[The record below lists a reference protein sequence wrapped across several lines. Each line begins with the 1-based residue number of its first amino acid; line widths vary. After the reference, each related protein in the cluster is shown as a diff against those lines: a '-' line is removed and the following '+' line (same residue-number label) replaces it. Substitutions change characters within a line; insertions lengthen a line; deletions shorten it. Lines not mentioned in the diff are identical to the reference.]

1 MNSVTYFHGAKA
13 MTVSYASLPKI
24 SVEAIA
30 QRIFAFRQITPLDR
44 RLLKSAV
51 LDGLDHKDHSHINRL
66 CEAIQKGL
74 ILVVE

>member
-1 MNSVTYFHGAKA
+1 MKT
-13 MTVSYASLPKI
+13 MTVSSASLPKI

-44 RLLKSAV
+44 QLLHSAV
-51 LDGLDHKDHSHINRL
+51 LNGLDQKDHFHINRL
-66 CEAIQKGL
+66 CEGIQNGL

>member
-1 MNSVTYFHGAKA
+1 
-13 MTVSYASLPKI
+13 MTVSYTSYTSEPKV

-44 RLLKSAV
+44 QLLKSAV
-51 LDGLDHKDHSHINRL
+51 LSKKGLDEKDKF
-66 CEAIQKGL
+66 AIDRVCQGIQNGL

>member
-1 MNSVTYFHGAKA
+1 
-13 MTVSYASLPKI
+13 MTVSSATVPKV

-44 RLLKSAV
+44 QLLHSAV
-51 LDGLDHKDHSHINRL
+51 LDGLDQKDHFYIDRL
-66 CEAIQKGL
+66 CQGIQNGS

>member
-1 MNSVTYFHGAKA
+1 
-13 MTVSYASLPKI
+13 MTVSDTSIPKI

-51 LDGLDHKDHSHINRL
+51 LSKKSLDAKDKFQ
-66 CEAIQKGL
+66 IQRVCQGIQNGL

>member
-1 MNSVTYFHGAKA
+1 
-13 MTVSYASLPKI
+13 MTVSYASTTKI

-30 QRIFAFRQITPLDR
+30 QRIFAFRQITALDR

-51 LDGLDHKDHSHINRL
+51 MKGIDQKDQSHINRL
-66 CEAIQKGL
+66 CHAIQSGL

>member
-1 MNSVTYFHGAKA
+1 
-13 MTVSYASLPKI
+13 MTVSDTSTPKI

-44 RLLKSAV
+44 QLLKSAV
-51 LDGLDHKDHSHINRL
+51 ISKKSLDEKDKFQ
-66 CEAIQKGL
+66 IQRVCQGIQNGL

>member
-1 MNSVTYFHGAKA
+1 
-13 MTVSYASLPKI
+13 MTVSSASASKI

-51 LDGLDHKDHSHINRL
+51 LGGLDDKDRVHIDRV
-66 CEAIQKGL
+66 CQGIQKGL

>member
-1 MNSVTYFHGAKA
+1 
-13 MTVSYASLPKI
+13 MTVSYANTTKV

-51 LDGLDHKDHSHINRL
+51 LNGLDPNDHFHINRL
-66 CEAIQKGL
+66 CQAIQSGL
-74 ILVVE
+74 VLVVE

>member
-1 MNSVTYFHGAKA
+1 MA
-13 MTVSYASLPKI
+13 VSDTSIPKI

-51 LDGLDHKDHSHINRL
+51 LSKNSLDKKDKFQIDRV
-66 CEAIQKGL
+66 CQGIQNGL